1 MGRVNKGVF
10 VIYTGGT
17 IGSMPKDKDDPES
30 PQVVVSWD
38 EFMSRT
44 PALSEE
50 VIGFRIDSWSFPDPL
65 DSCNIGRAEW
75 QMMADK
81 IGEKYNDYEGFVILH
96 GTDSMVYTASAL
108 SFMLANL
115 GKPVVLTGA
124 QRAHLFQVRNDALQ
138 NIITAVQLANPAAS
152 RLPLIPEVMI
162 AFGQDVLRGNR
173 SRKKDANGYAAYQS
187 PKFPPLAK
195 VGANIIVDEARILP
209 VPEKAF
215 YVRRNLEERV
225 IAFDVFPGIQ
235 HSKFAAKLLGDSE
248 LRGVVVRAYGA
259 GNIPTDP
266 KFLAHFEGAAKRG
279 VNVINV
285 TQCTEGRVELGLYE
299 TSNLLLA
306 LGMVSGTDMTPEA
319 ALVKLMIGL
328 GDEDINDD
336 PQALRDFLQTSQAGE
351 QSTSI
356 LEVPF
361 RSDRGGAVSEE
372 TPILRL
378 APSKELGGDWDSRSL
393 ESAQLRLH
401 AAKIVGRQPLDLEIY
416 ANLSSNEAPGGP
428 DSQQFA
434 GSFRRS
440 ATDGETILSFD
451 VTEATKRL
459 FSPGQRAPFTLVVKA
474 GDGQLSWSRA
484 ELALFVK
491 R

>member
-1 MGRVNKGVF
+1 MATNKGVF

-17 IGSMPKDKDDPES
+17 IGSMPKDMNDPDS
-30 PQVVVSWD
+30 PQVVVSWN

-44 PALSEE
+44 PELSEE
-50 VIGFRIDSWSFPDPL
+50 TIGFRIDSWSFPDPL

-81 IGEKYNDYEGFVILH
+81 IGEKYKEYEGFVILH

-115 GKPVVLTGA
+115 AKPVVITGA

-152 RLPLIPEVMI
+152 RLPTIPEVVI

-173 SRKKDANGYAAYQS
+173 TRKKDANGYAAYQS

-195 VGANIIVDEARILP
+195 VGANIVVDETRILP
-209 VPEKAF
+209 LPDKAF
-215 YVRRNLEERV
+215 YVRRNLDERV
-225 IAFDVFPGIQ
+225 ITFDVFPGIQ
-235 HSKFAAKLLGDSE
+235 HSKFAAKLLSDAD

-266 KFLAHFEGAAKRG
+266 KFLAQFEAATKRG
-279 VNVINV
+279 VTVLNV

-299 TSNLLLA
+299 TSNLLLSI
-306 LGMVSGTDMTPEA
+306 GMVSGTDLTPEA

-336 PQALRDFLQTSQAGE
+336 PYALRDFLQTSQAGE
-351 QSTSI
+351 QSTTI

-361 RSDRGGAVSEE
+361 RSDRGGAVSAE

-378 APSKELGGDWDSRSL
+378 APSKELGGDWDGRSL
-393 ESAQLRLH
+393 EAAQLRLIG
-401 AAKIVGRQPLDLEIY
+401 AKIVGDEPLELEVY

-428 DSQQFA
+428 DTQQFA

-440 ATDGETILSFD
+440 PTEGETILAFD
-451 VTEATKRL
+451 VTNATKRL
-459 FSPGQRAPFTLVVKA
+459 FSPGQRSPFTIVVKS
-474 GDGQLSWSRA
+474 GDSQLSWTRA

-491 R
+491 V